1 MTATIQMDWTI
12 SFGVVL
18 HLFGMVIAIIG
29 FWIALDRRLT
39 KLEVSHSFLS
49 EMLHELK
56 KNMENK
62 GD

>member
-12 SFGVVL
+12 SLGVIM
-18 HLFGMVIAIIG
+18 HLFGMVMAIVG

-39 KLEVSHSFLS
+39 KLEVSNSFLY
-49 EMLHELK
+49 EMLHEMK
-56 KNMENK
+56 KNMEKK